1 MPIETNKKKD
11 EFSLVFFCFGK
22 LLSQGL
28 KFSPSLLEVLI
39 LVITGGSWREQ
50 ADIARLGVGG
60 DVGEGFFHSS
70 VII

>member
-1 MPIETNKKKD
+1 MPFETNKKD

-28 KFSPSLLEVLI
+28 EFTPSLLEVLV

-50 ADIARLGVGG
+50 AHVVRLGMGG
-60 DVGEGFFHSS
+60 DVGEGFFHRR
-70 VII
+70 IIE